1 MKLLKALV
9 VATVLLASQAF
20 AAWPTKP
27 ITIIVPF
34 PPGGATDVIA
44 RSYLQA
50 ELQDALKVPVVIT
63 NIAGSGAG
71 PAANHILSEKNDNNI
86 FLLSDVDFIA
96 GQVNNANPL
105 YKKFT
110 PLTVIN
116 TTPLIL
122 YGSSKNN
129 NIIQRFK
136 GEILTKSTVNVGYV
150 GTSYAW
156 VTQVKSPTTFNL
168 IPYKGGAQMSLEV
181 QGGHLEYGVASAGGI
196 WNSIYVDKTLQPLMI
211 TSPERSPSFPG
222 VPTADELGFKGPHSY
237 QWFAFWSKSDLDAEA
252 QRTFTTAVR
261 TIVAKSEKIQALS
274 KTGFKNVNYTQA
286 ETQKF
291 MDAEIKKYEN
301 LTISKQNK

>member
-1 MKLLKALV
+1 MKLLKALFLTLF
-9 VATVLLASQAF
+9 ATSAM

-27 ITIIVPF
+27 ITIIIPF
-34 PPGGATDVIA
+34 PAGGATDVIA
-44 RSYLQA
+44 RSYLQN
-50 ELQDALKVPVVIT
+50 ELQTALKVPVVVT
-63 NIAGSGAG
+63 NMPGSGAG
-71 PAANHILSEKNDNNI
+71 PAANHILSEKNDSHI
-86 FLLSDVDFIA
+86 FLLSDVDFISGQA
-96 GQVNNANPL
+96 GNANPL

-129 NIIQRFK
+129 NIIERFK
-136 GEILTKSTVNVGYV
+136 GEIQTKSMVNVGYV
-150 GTSYAW
+150 GTAYAW
-156 VTQVKSPTTFNL
+156 VTQVKSPTPFNL
-168 IPYKGGAQMSLEV
+168 IPYKGGAQMSLEI

-211 TSPERSPSFPG
+211 TSAERSPSFPG
-222 VPTADELGFKGPHSY
+222 VPTADELGFKGPHAY
-237 QWFAFWSKSDLDAEA
+237 QWFAFWAKDDLDADA

-274 KTGFKNVNYTQA
+274 KTGFKNVNYTPA

-291 MDAEIKKYEN
+291 MDAEIKKYES
-301 LTISKQNK
+301 LKVK